1 MAWSLWYNVLVRKG
15 KGNLPEMLG
24 GNKMKNVKN
33 GYRIGIET
41 RKGLKLSKSQ
51 YTLGDALEIMYKA
64 SFPCMLCDHIGTP
77 VKL

>member
-1 MAWSLWYNVLVRKG
+1 META
-15 KGNLPEMLG
+15 
-24 GNKMKNVKN
+24 MKNVKN

-41 RKGLKLSKSQ
+41 KKGIKLSKDQ
-51 YTLGDALEIMYKA
+51 YTLGDALEIMCKA

>member
-1 MAWSLWYNVLVRKG
+1 MK
-15 KGNLPEMLG
+15 
-24 GNKMKNVKN
+24 KNVKN

-41 RKGLKLSKSQ
+41 RKGIKLSKDQ
-51 YTLGDALEIMYKA
+51 YTLGDALEIMCKA